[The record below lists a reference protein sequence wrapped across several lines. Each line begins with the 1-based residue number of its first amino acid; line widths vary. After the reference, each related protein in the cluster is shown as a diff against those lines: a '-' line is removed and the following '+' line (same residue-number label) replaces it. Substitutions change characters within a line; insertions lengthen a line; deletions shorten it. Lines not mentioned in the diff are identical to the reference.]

1 MKKSSSTITNNN
13 TKGAITMKKTSIST
27 RVLAGV
33 LSAVTLLS
41 ISAAAAISVSVAE
54 LNEVTVSK
62 YKE

>member
-1 MKKSSSTITNNN
+1 
-13 TKGAITMKKTSIST
+13 MKKTSIST

-41 ISAAAAISVSVAE
+41 ISAVAATSVSAAE